1 MHELS
6 IISSVV
12 ETVMESLEAYP
23 GARVVEVRLRVGALS
38 AVIEDS
44 LQFCF
49 GIATDGT
56 PLEKAR
62 LVVTVVPVVMHCE
75 ACGVD
80 VELEGVQSFRCPKCD
95 APCFD
100 LRQGREL
107 EIESFEIDDGLEMA
121 GGKETGVT
129 A

>member
-6 IISSVV
+6 IVSSVV
-12 ETVMESLEAYP
+12 ETVMESLTAYP

-49 GIATDGT
+49 GIASQGT
-56 PLEKAR
+56 AVAGAR
-62 LVVTVVPVVMHCE
+62 LVVSIVPVVMHCGG
-75 ACGVD
+75 CGED
-80 VELEGVQSFRCPKCD
+80 VELKSVQSFRCPKCD

-107 EIESFEIDDGLEMA
+107 EIESFEIEEAHERMS
-121 GGKETGVT
+121 KEEVK

>member
-6 IISSVV
+6 IVTSVV
-12 ETVMESLEAYP
+12 ETVTESLGAYP

-49 GIATDGT
+49 EIASEGT
-56 PLEKAR
+56 PLQGAR
-62 LVVTVVPVVMHCE
+62 LVVTIVPIVMHCGG
-75 ACGVD
+75 CGED
-80 VELEGVQSFRCPKCD
+80 VELKSVQSFRCPKCD

-100 LRQGREL
+100 LKQGREL
-107 EIESFEIDDGLEMA
+107 EIESFEIDEA
-121 GGKETGVT
+121 AQASEEKVT

>member
-6 IISSVV
+6 IVSSVV
-12 ETVMESLEAYP
+12 ETVMESLAPYP

-49 GIATDGT
+49 GIASEGT
-56 PLEKAR
+56 PVQGAR
-62 LVVTVVPVVMHCE
+62 LVVTIVPVVMHC
-75 ACGVD
+75 AGCNAD
-80 VELEGVQSFRCPKCD
+80 VELKSVQSFRCPQCD

-107 EIESFEIDDGLEMA
+107 EIESFEIDDGLETTS
-121 GGKETGVT
+121 GEEIGVK